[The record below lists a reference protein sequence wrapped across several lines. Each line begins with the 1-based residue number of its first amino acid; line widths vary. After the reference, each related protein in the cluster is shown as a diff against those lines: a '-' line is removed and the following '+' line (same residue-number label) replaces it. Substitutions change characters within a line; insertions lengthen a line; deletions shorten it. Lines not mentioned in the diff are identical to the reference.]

1 MSRTDFFLALAEEH
15 RDEAVKVAA
24 RVIDTAQSQAGKQA
38 PRGAPPSAFFRAGA
52 SRNPTFGPLAGICE
66 KHAISWEE
74 LDHAMNVK
82 NRIVRG

>member
-15 RDEAVKVAA
+15 RDEAIKVIA
-24 RVIDTAQSQAGKQA
+24 RVVDTAQTQAGKQV

-52 SRNPTFGPLAGICE
+52 SRNATYGTLARLCE